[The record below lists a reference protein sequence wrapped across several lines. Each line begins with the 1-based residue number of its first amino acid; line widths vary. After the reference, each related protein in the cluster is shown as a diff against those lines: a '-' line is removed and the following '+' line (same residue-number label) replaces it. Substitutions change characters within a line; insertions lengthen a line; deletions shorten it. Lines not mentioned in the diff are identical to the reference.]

1 MKSIT
6 FDDFS
11 RKTYAKMKIV
21 ACKYMDSDCKGS
33 DQGGNNYFNNYTR
46 LCDLRAFKTDCR
58 KLRIARDKPF
68 IKKNN
73 QRILTVERN

>member
-11 RKTYAKMKIV
+11 QKTYAKMKIV

-33 DQGGNNYFNNYTR
+33 DQGRNNCLNIGHKIS
-46 LCDLRAFKTDCR
+46 DD
-58 KLRIARDKPF
+58 
-68 IKKNN
+68 
-73 QRILTVERN
+73 ILTPSEWNEEIIFCIKPWLF